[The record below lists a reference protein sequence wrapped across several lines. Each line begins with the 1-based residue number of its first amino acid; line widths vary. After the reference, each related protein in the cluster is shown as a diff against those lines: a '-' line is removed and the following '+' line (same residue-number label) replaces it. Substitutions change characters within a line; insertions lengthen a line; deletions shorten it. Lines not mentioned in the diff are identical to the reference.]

1 MLVRLLAPD
10 LRSMEEGCFVT
21 SAVNTPALELRD
33 IMHSKYTSTFK
44 LTYHFADKGL
54 QEKPYEPDLSI
65 RLYHDART
73 CEVMS
78 GLLPEGRFVE
88 RRTRD
93 LAEGQRLNLFLN
105 RWLGY
110 CLNQG
115 HSFSQTPVSAEIID
129 AYCTQC

>member
-1 MLVRLLAPD
+1 M
-10 LRSMEEGCFVT
+10 T
-21 SAVNTPALELRD
+21 SANSTPALELRD
-33 IMHSKYTSTFK
+33 ITHSKYTSTFK
-44 LTYHFADKGL
+44 LTYNFAGCADG
-54 QEKPYEPDLSI
+54 EKPYEPDLFI

-88 RRTRD
+88 RRTRN
-93 LAEGQRLNLFLN
+93 LEQGQRLNLFLN

-115 HSFSQTPVSAEIID
+115 HSFSKTPLNRELVD
-129 AYCTQC
+129 AYCTPC